1 MRKSLVLLLAVV
13 ALSGCTT
20 YKFQKGLKPYDKGY
34 VVSRRGFVIAEYTIG
49 ENSTVPADLEL
60 AQERFSRRKKSV
72 EYYYEKLGDIDSNF
86 KSYFLKPLSTAGGL
100 VASPVRLPMAAY
112 QDYKYEHNP
121 AYKEKMDKIDDQADQ
136 KQRNRVKI
144 VRDYLSRYIQDDLAF
159 ERELLAVKGKTE
171 ARELAQKPSKQ
182 EELPMEAVVEVK
194 PAETAVEEKPAEVA
208 QEEKPAE
215 VSTEAR
221 PAEAVVE
228 EKPVEAVVETKPV
241 EVAAEEKPVEAAQ
254 PVEVTPPAEA
264 MQIEEAAQV
273 PAETS
278 ESAPVVEVAKTE
290 APVVEAPAKEEKMDE
305 ELVKQEVKPK
315 KTGLWQKTKNFFK
328 RKPKPAK
335 PQEEVQEAQVKEEKP
350 PKESFWKKM
359 FKPKEKT
366 VKLAKP
372 AERIPGEPP
381 VAIITAKPI
390 KGYSPLKVRFSA
402 GRSHAI
408 KGKIVS
414 YEWDF
419 SDGDKAKKP
428 DPINT
433 FYSGSFEPKQF
444 IITLTVQDDK
454 GNIGTTTQTIE
465 VLNK

>member
-1 MRKSLVLLLAVV
+1 
-13 ALSGCTT
+13 
-20 YKFQKGLKPYDKGY
+20 
-34 VVSRRGFVIAEYTIG
+34 
-49 ENSTVPADLEL
+49 VPADLEL

-86 KSYFLKPLSTAGGL
+86 KSYFLKPLSTVGGL
-100 VASPVRLPMAAY
+100 VASPVRLPLAAY
-112 QDYKYEHNP
+112 QDYKYEHNLD
-121 AYKEKMDKIDDQADQ
+121 YKEKMDKIDDQADQ
-136 KQRNRVKI
+136 KQRDRVKI
-144 VRDYLSRYIQDDLAF
+144 VRDYLSKYIQGDLAF
-159 ERELLAVKGKTE
+159 ERELLAAKGKTE

-182 EELPMEAVVEVK
+182 EEKPVEAATEAK
-194 PAETAVEEKPAEVA
+194 PAEVAIEEKSAETVVEEGSAGVA

-215 VSTEAR
+215 VAAEAK
-221 PAEAVVE
+221 PAEVVVE
-228 EKPVEAVVETKPV
+228 DKPAEAVVETKPV
-241 EVAAEEKPVEAAQ
+241 EVAVEEKPAEAAQ
-254 PVEVTPPAEA
+254 APAE
-264 MQIEEAAQV
+264 I
-273 PAETS
+273 S

-290 APVVEAPAKEEKMDE
+290 ASVVDAPAKEEKMDE

-328 RKPKPAK
+328 PKPKPAK

-350 PKESFWKKM
+350 PKESLWKKM
-359 FKPKEKT
+359 FKPREKT

-381 VAIITAKPI
+381 VAIITAKPM

-402 GRSHAI
+402 GKSHAI

-444 IITLTVQDDK
+444 TVTLTVQDDK
-454 GNIGTTTQTIE
+454 GNIGTATETIE

>member
-1 MRKSLVLLLAVV
+1 MRKSLVLLLAVIT
-13 ALSGCTT
+13 LSGCTT

-100 VASPVRLPMAAY
+100 VASPVRLPLAAY
-112 QDYKYEHNP
+112 QDYKYEHDP

-136 KQRNRVKI
+136 KQRERVKI
-144 VRDYLSRYIQDDLAF
+144 VRDYLSKYIQDDLVF

-171 ARELAQKPSKQ
+171 ARKLAQKPSKQ
-182 EELPMEAVVEVK
+182 EELSMEAATEAK
-194 PAETAVEEKPAEVA
+194 PAQTAVEEKPAEVA
-208 QEEKPAE
+208 VEEKPAEAAVEEKPAE
-215 VSTEAR
+215 V
-221 PAEAVVE
+221 
-228 EKPVEAVVETKPV
+228 VVETKPA
-241 EVAAEEKPVEAAQ
+241 EVAVEEKPAEAVIEEKPIEIAQ
-254 PVEVTPPAEA
+254 PTEVTPPVEA
-264 MQIEEAAQV
+264 TQIEEAAQA
-273 PAETS
+273 PAEKS
-278 ESAPVVEVAKTE
+278 ESVPVVEVAKTE
-290 APVVEAPAKEEKMDE
+290 APVVEAPVKEEKMDE
-305 ELVKQEVKPK
+305 ELAKQEVKPK

-328 RKPKPAK
+328 RSPKPAK
-335 PQEEVQEAQVKEEKP
+335 PQEEAQETQVKEEKP

-366 VKLAKP
+366 VKLT
-372 AERIPGEPP
+372 ERIPGEPP
-381 VAIITAKPI
+381 VAIITAKPM

-402 GRSHAI
+402 GKSHAI

-444 IITLTVQDDK
+444 TVTLTVQDDK
-454 GNIGTTTQTIE
+454 GNIGTATETIE

>member
-1 MRKSLVLLLAVV
+1 MKKGLILLFAVL

-20 YKFQKGLKPYDKGY
+20 YKFQKGLKPYDQGY
-34 VVSRRGFVIAEYTIG
+34 VVSRRGFVIPEFTIG
-49 ENSTVPADLEL
+49 ENNTVPADREL
-60 AQERFSRRKKSV
+60 AQERFNRRKKSV

-86 KSYFLKPLSTAGGL
+86 KAYFLKPLSAVGGL
-100 VASPVRLPMAAY
+100 VTSPVRLPMVAY
-112 QDYKYEHNP
+112 QDYKYAHNTD
-121 AYKEKMDKIDDQADQ
+121 YKEQMDKIDDQADQ
-136 KQRNRVKI
+136 KQRGRVKI

-159 ERELLAVKGKTE
+159 ERELLAAKGKTE

-182 EELPMEAVVEVK
+182 EELPVEAATEVR
-194 PAETAVEEKPAEVA
+194 PAEVA
-208 QEEKPAE
+208 IEEKPAE
-215 VSTEAR
+215 VSTETK
-221 PAEAVVE
+221 PAEAAAE
-228 EKPVEAVVETKPV
+228 EKPAEAVVETKPA
-241 EVAAEEKPVEAAQ
+241 EAAAEEKPAEAAQ
-254 PVEVTPPAEA
+254 A
-264 MQIEEAAQV
+264 
-273 PAETS
+273 PAETA
-278 ESAPVVEVAKTE
+278 ESAPAVEAAKTE
-290 APVVEAPAKEEKMDE
+290 APVVEAPAIEEKMDE
-305 ELVKQEVKPK
+305 ELVKQEEKPK
-315 KTGLWQKTKNFFK
+315 KAGLWQKTKNFFK

-335 PQEEVQEAQVKEEKP
+335 PQEEAQEVQVQEEKP

-381 VAIITAKPI
+381 VAIITAKPM

-444 IITLTVQDDK
+444 TVTLTVQDDK
-454 GNIGTTTQTIE
+454 GNIGTATETIE

>member
-1 MRKSLVLLLAVV
+1 MRKSLVLLLAVIT
-13 ALSGCTT
+13 LSGCTT

-100 VASPVRLPMAAY
+100 VASPVRLPLAAY

-121 AYKEKMDKIDDQADQ
+121 DYKEKMDKIDDQADQ

-144 VRDYLSRYIQDDLAF
+144 IRDYLSKYIQDDLAF
-159 ERELLAVKGKTE
+159 ERELLAAKGKTE

-182 EELPMEAVVEVK
+182 EELPMEVA
-194 PAETAVEEKPAEVA
+194 TEEKPAEVA
-208 QEEKPAE
+208 
-215 VSTEAR
+215 VEAK

-228 EKPVEAVVETKPV
+228 EKPA
-241 EVAAEEKPVEAAQ
+241 EVLIEEKPVETAQ
-254 PVEVTPPAEA
+254 PTEVTPPVEA
-264 MQIEEAAQV
+264 THLEEAAQA
-273 PAETS
+273 PAEKS
-278 ESAPVVEVAKTE
+278 ESVPVVEVAKTE
-290 APVVEAPAKEEKMDE
+290 MPVVEAPEKEEKMDE
-305 ELVKQEVKPK
+305 ELAKQEVKPK
-315 KTGLWQKTKNFFK
+315 KPGFWQKTKNFFK
-328 RKPKPAK
+328 PKPKPAK
-335 PQEEVQEAQVKEEKP
+335 PQEEVEVAQAKEEKP

-390 KGYSPLKVRFSA
+390 KGFSPLKVRFSA

-419 SDGDKAKKP
+419 SDGDKAKRP

-444 IITLTVQDDK
+444 IVTLTVQDDK
-454 GNIGTTTQTIE
+454 GNIGTTTQTID

>member
-1 MRKSLVLLLAVV
+1 MRKSFVLLLAVI

-20 YKFQKGLKPYDKGY
+20 YKFQKGLKPYDQGY

-49 ENSTVPADLEL
+49 ENSTVPAALEL

-100 VASPVRLPMAAY
+100 VTSPVRLPMAAY
-112 QDYKYEHNP
+112 QDYKYEHNS

-136 KQRNRVKI
+136 KQRDRVKI
-144 VRDYLSRYIQDDLAF
+144 IRDYLSKYIQDDLAF
-159 ERELLAVKGKTE
+159 ERELLAAKGKTE
-171 ARELAQKPSKQ
+171 ARELAQQPSKQ
-182 EELPMEAVVEVK
+182 EELPMEAAVEVK
-194 PAETAVEEKPAEVA
+194 SAEIAVEEKPAEVS
-208 QEEKPAE
+208 AE
-215 VSTEAR
+215 AK

-228 EKPVEAVVETKPV
+228 EKPT
-241 EVAAEEKPVEAAQ
+241 
-254 PVEVTPPAEA
+254 EVTPPVEA
-264 MQIEEAAQV
+264 THLEEAAQAS
-273 PAETS
+273 AEKP
-278 ESAPVVEVAKTE
+278 ESVPVVEVAKTE
-290 APVVEAPAKEEKMDE
+290 APVVEAPVKEEKMDE
-305 ELVKQEVKPK
+305 ELAKQEVKPK

-328 RKPKPAK
+328 RSPKPAK
-335 PQEEVQEAQVKEEKP
+335 PQEEAQETQMKEEKP

-366 VKLAKP
+366 VKLT
-372 AERIPGEPP
+372 ERIPGEPP
-381 VAIITAKPI
+381 VAIITAKPM

-402 GRSHAI
+402 GKSHAI

-419 SDGDKAKKP
+419 SDGDKAKKL

-444 IITLTVQDDK
+444 TVTLTVQDDK
-454 GNIGTTTQTIE
+454 GNIGTATETIE

>member
-1 MRKSLVLLLAVV
+1 MRKSLVLLLAVIT
-13 ALSGCTT
+13 LSGCTT

-136 KQRNRVKI
+136 KQRERVKI
-144 VRDYLSRYIQDDLAF
+144 VRDYLSKYIQDDLAF

-182 EELPMEAVVEVK
+182 EELPMEAATEVK
-194 PAETAVEEKPAEVA
+194 PAQTAVEEKPAEVA
-208 QEEKPAE
+208 VEEK
-215 VSTEAR
+215 

-228 EKPVEAVVETKPV
+228 EKPAEAVI
-241 EVAAEEKPVEAAQ
+241 EEKPVETAQ
-254 PVEVTPPAEA
+254 PTEVTPPVEA
-264 MQIEEAAQV
+264 TQIEEAAQA
-273 PAETS
+273 PAEKS
-278 ESAPVVEVAKTE
+278 ESVPVVEVAKTE
-290 APVVEAPAKEEKMDE
+290 APVVGAPAIEEKMDE
-305 ELVKQEVKPK
+305 ELAKQEVKPK

-335 PQEEVQEAQVKEEKP
+335 PQEEVQEVQTQEEKP

-366 VKLAKP
+366 VKLT
-372 AERIPGEPP
+372 ERIPGEPP
-381 VAIITAKPI
+381 VAIITAKPM

-402 GRSHAI
+402 GKSHAI

-444 IITLTVQDDK
+444 TVTLTVQDDK
-454 GNIGTTTQTIE
+454 GNIGTATETIE